1 MQEELK
7 KANQLYENKMN
18 QELSYQYN
26 YMSIEIDRL
35 KEINKTNEVRLVNQK
50 QEIDRLNERI
60 CEVDNKTNEKILKI
74 QE

>member
-74 QE
+74 